1 MVNRRMKPT
10 QVMSLIRKLARE
22 QQLNIEELPGR
33 GKGSHRIYALTD
45 SSGSEV
51 ARFGITGHAR
61 DVSWA
66 VLTAIE
72 DGLEHLFG
80 EKWMEK
86 RR

>member
-10 QVMSLIRKLARE
+10 QVMSLIRRLARKRH
-22 QQLNIEELPGR
+22 LTIEELPGR
-33 GKGSHRIYALTD
+33 GRGSHRIYALTD
-45 SSGSEV
+45 SSDSEV

-61 DVSWA
+61 DVSWT

-72 DGLEHLFG
+72 EGLEHLFG
-80 EKWMEK
+80 EKWMEN